1 MSVINTML
9 LKLEARG
16 APAAAAGNE
25 AVESAAAPLPS
36 MPARR
41 RGPST
46 SWRLPLI
53 VVGGLALIG
62 LTAFADWPK
71 LMAKAPPV
79 VAAAAPQDSETP
91 PVPAHAA
98 PAAPTDSA
106 PVAAVSEPA
115 AAPMAAL
122 PATPAPTPVQ
132 VNTTAPAA
140 APAAATPPAPA
151 TRVASLAPALAP
163 AAPAAAAESTAGVPV
178 PASLAPPLAMPSRIE
193 KRSVAPSAA
202 QQALIHYREA
212 TTQAQAGQRR
222 PALEQ
227 AHAALAIDPRHAP
240 SRLLAALLEHETGAS
255 QRAVQLLRDGLTL
268 TPGDTAQ
275 ALLLA
280 RVLVAQGANA
290 DALGT
295 LDQHGVTGADADGLR
310 GGILAQQGDFRR
322 SLAAYESAAR
332 QQPGQAMWWF
342 GLAVA
347 LDSEGQAPRA
357 RQAYARAQAIGLP
370 RDDLAAY
377 ASQRLGALD

>member
-16 APAAAAGNE
+16 APAAVAGNE
-25 AVESAAAPLPS
+25 AVESAAAPLPT

-41 RGPST
+41 SGSST
-46 SWRLPLI
+46 SWRLPLLM
-53 VVGGLALIG
+53 VGGLALIG

-71 LMAKAPPV
+71 LMAKAPPA
-79 VAAAAPQDSETP
+79 VAAAAPQAADAPVAPADAAPVATASET
-91 PVPAHAA
+91 ASETA
-98 PAAPTDSA
+98 AAPT
-106 PVAAVSEPA
+106 AA
-115 AAPMAAL
+115 
-122 PATPAPTPVQ
+122 APTPVQ
-132 VNTTAPAA
+132 ATAPAA
-140 APAAATPPAPA
+140 TPVAATPVAATPPAPA
-151 TRVASLAPALAP
+151 TRVAALAPALVP
-163 AAPAAAAESTAGVPV
+163 AAPAAATESAAGIPV

-255 QRAVQLLRDGLTL
+255 QRAVQLLRDGLAL

-280 RVLVAQGANA
+280 RVLVAQGANTE
-290 DALGT
+290 ALAT
-295 LDQHGVTGADADGLR
+295 LDQHGVAGADADGLR

-370 RDDLAAY
+370 RDDLSAY

>member
-16 APAAAAGNE
+16 APAAVAGNE
-25 AVESAAAPLPS
+25 AVESAAAPLPT

-41 RGPST
+41 SGSST
-46 SWRLPLI
+46 SWRLPLLM
-53 VVGGLALIG
+53 VGGLALIG

-71 LMAKAPPV
+71 LMAKAPPA
-79 VAAAAPQDSETP
+79 VAAAA
-91 PVPAHAA
+91 
-98 PAAPTDSA
+98 
-106 PVAAVSEPA
+106 
-115 AAPMAAL
+115 
-122 PATPAPTPVQ
+122 APTPVQ
-132 VNTTAPAA
+132 AA
-140 APAAATPPAPA
+140 APAATPVAATPVAATPPAPA
-151 TRVASLAPALAP
+151 TRVAALAPALVP
-163 AAPAAAAESTAGVPV
+163 AAPAAATESAAGIPV

-255 QRAVQLLRDGLTL
+255 QRAVQLLRDGLAL

-280 RVLVAQGANA
+280 RVLVAQGANTE
-290 DALGT
+290 ALAT
-295 LDQHGVTGADADGLR
+295 LDQHGVAGADADGLR

-370 RDDLAAY
+370 RDDLSAY